1 MSLGNIHPMFSIP
14 IVHYPMA
21 NWAEN
26 KKKILDALPAEDE
39 TQADPQ
45 DNGLY
50 TDFFINSKA
59 GNEELPSYFH
69 TVLGVIRPYL
79 ADFTEERRL
88 EFVDMWYQK
97 YYKNVEHKVHTHG
110 HSGWSA
116 VIYVEFDP
124 EVHEPTMFYSPFM
137 NPWNGNLETFQPP
150 VNEGDMVLFPTTVMH
165 EAPVNRSD
173 KRRTIVS
180 FNIRGHV
187 DFVKYKLWDGD
198 PIVRVPKHDVK
209 LKDTTIHLA

>member
-1 MSLGNIHPMFSIP
+1 MFSIP

-97 YYKNVEHKVHTHG
+97 YYKNVEHKVHCHG
-110 HSGWSA
+110 NSGWSA

-165 EAPVNRSD
+165 AVSYTHLTLPTSD
-173 KRRTIVS
+173 LV
-180 FNIRGHV
+180 
-187 DFVKYKLWDGD
+187 
-198 PIVRVPKHDVK
+198 
-209 LKDTTIHLA
+209 